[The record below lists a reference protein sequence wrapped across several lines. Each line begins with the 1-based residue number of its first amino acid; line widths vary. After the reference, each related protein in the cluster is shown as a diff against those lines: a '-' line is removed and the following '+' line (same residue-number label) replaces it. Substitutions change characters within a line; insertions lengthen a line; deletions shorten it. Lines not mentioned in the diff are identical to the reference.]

1 MHVNNNAKNKGTKD
15 YYVTA
20 TAGDI
25 DEIIG
30 GRREEDGQMLQ
41 PKVVFKSAYGRVTFV
56 FLGEEGGYS
65 YRA

>member
-1 MHVNNNAKNKGTKD
+1 MNNNAKTKGMKD
-15 YYVTA
+15 YCVTV

-41 PKVVFKSAYGRVTFV
+41 PIKHLSGKCYQS
-56 FLGEEGGYS
+56 FLPWS
-65 YRA
+65 DQKNLIALD